1 MNETGYN
8 LKLKYQLMLQSL
20 SPLALLTIIR
30 NFSFIQPNMATDN
43 IFDYLSGIFCEN
55 KILIVVMLL
64 CTAWILGACISW
76 LSFVSFKWVDKKRGY
91 ELIDIV
97 EKEDASL
104 NFFMTMIIPLLIDD
118 VDTIQGAITFLI
130 IVILMCALL
139 GRTNLFYAN
148 PVLAILGYRVYEF
161 TFKENLTYQKERCI
175 GVCKGKISK
184 SPKCF
189 EYKPITD
196 SVIYIKEQ
204 KNEKRR
210 NAK

>member
-1 MNETGYN
+1 MNENCEN

-30 NFSFIQPNMATDN
+30 NFSFVQPSIETGNRFEYLTE
-43 IFDYLSGIFCEN
+43 IFREN
-55 KILIVVMLL
+55 RILIIVILL
-64 CTAWILGACISW
+64 CVAWLIGAVLSW
-76 LSFVSFKWVDKKRGY
+76 IAFASFKWVDKKSGY
-91 ELIDIV
+91 ELVDVV

-118 VDTIQGAITFLI
+118 VDTIQGAITFFI

-148 PVLAILGYRVYEF
+148 PVLAMFGYRVYEF
-161 TFKENLTYQKERCI
+161 TFKDNTIYQKERCI

-184 SPKCF
+184 IPRCF
-189 EYKPITD
+189 EYKSITD
-196 SVIYIKEQ
+196 NVIYIKEQ
-204 KNEKRR
+204 K
-210 NAK
+210 

>member
-1 MNETGYN
+1 MNENCGN

-30 NFSFIQPNMATDN
+30 NFSFVQPSIETGNN
-43 IFDYLSGIFCEN
+43 IEYLTEIFREN
-55 KILIVVMLL
+55 RILIIVMLL
-64 CTAWILGACISW
+64 CIAWLIGALLSW
-76 LSFVSFKWVDKKRGY
+76 IAFASFKWVDKKSGY
-91 ELIDIV
+91 ELVDVV

-118 VDTIQGAITFLI
+118 VDTIQGAITFFI

-148 PVLAILGYRVYEF
+148 PVLAMFGYRVYDF
-161 TFKENLTYQKERCI
+161 TFKDNTIYQKERCI

-184 SPKCF
+184 TPKCF

-196 SVIYIKEQ
+196 NVIYIKEQ
-204 KNEKRR
+204 K
-210 NAK
+210 

>member
-1 MNETGYN
+1 MNETNGN
-8 LKLKYQLMLQSL
+8 LRLKYQLMLQSL

-30 NFSFIQPNMATDN
+30 NFSFVQPSIEIENLVE
-43 IFDYLSGIFCEN
+43 YLTVVFQEN
-55 KILIVVMLL
+55 RILIIVMLL
-64 CTAWILGACISW
+64 CIAWLIGAVLSW
-76 LSFVSFKWVDKKRGY
+76 IAFASFKWVDKKSGY
-91 ELIDIV
+91 ELVGVV

-118 VDTIQGAITFLI
+118 VDTIQGAITFFI

-148 PVLAILGYRVYEF
+148 PVLAMFGYRVYEF
-161 TFKENLTYQKERCI
+161 TFKENTIYQKERCI

-184 SPKCF
+184 APKCF

-196 SVIYIKEQ
+196 NVIYIREQ
-204 KNEKRR
+204 K
-210 NAK
+210 